1 MSERPPAPVT
11 DVTREAADELPGFP
25 DPCVPGTERGTF
37 PELVRDGRRMAPK
50 WAAPHAAEHPPV
62 APSSIH
68 GTKVPQASSDAVAGM
83 PEYGS

>member
-1 MSERPPAPVT
+1 MTERWQFP

-25 DPCVPGTERGTF
+25 DPDVPGTEQGTF
-37 PELVRDGRRMAPK
+37 PELVRDCRRMARK
-50 WAAPHAAEHPPV
+50 WAAPHSAAHAPV

-68 GTKVPQASSDAVAGM
+68 GTKVPQASSDVVARM